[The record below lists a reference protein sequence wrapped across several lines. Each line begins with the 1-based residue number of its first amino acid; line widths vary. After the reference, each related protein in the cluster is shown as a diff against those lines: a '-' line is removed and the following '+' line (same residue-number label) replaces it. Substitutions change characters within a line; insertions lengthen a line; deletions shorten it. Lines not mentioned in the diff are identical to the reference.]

1 MNSTIRICFIV
12 SSLCNEGPVNVMY
25 NIIQYMD
32 FSKFEVSIITLIPEK
47 ENTRIND
54 FRKLPIAIY
63 QITDEHAVGIRKMF
77 NTLKAMV
84 IKIDPHIIH
93 THCPR
98 SLYLSYFLPKKYK
111 CAYTIHIY
119 PGLQQEIL
127 YGKLKGCIVNMLN
140 HYFTH
145 RVDLPIACADSISEL
160 YKKNKH
166 REIMSIPN
174 GCSLPVWENNNEQ
187 KKVIRNN
194 LGLKDNIKYFIFIG
208 RFSFEK
214 NPQIL
219 VEAFHQ
225 LKDPEIGLIML
236 GNGPLWEDLRKYENE
251 NIVFPGFKTN
261 VYDYLIASD
270 YYISASDVE
279 GLANTLL
286 ESMTIGLPLLLS
298 DIPSHNEILSKMN
311 QTVGFI
317 FDNKNPEDLKI
328 KINKIIQSVD
338 INSASSEIKCIFEK
352 LYTAKKM
359 SQSYQTAYSRL
370 YLKKSN

>member
-1 MNSTIRICFIV
+1 MNSTIRVCFIV

-47 ENTRIND
+47 KNTRIND

-77 NTLKAMV
+77 KTLKAMV
-84 IKIDPHIIH
+84 INIDPHILH

-119 PGLQQEIL
+119 PGLQQKIL
-127 YGKLKGCIVNMLN
+127 YGKLKGSIVNMLN

-160 YKKNKH
+160 YRKNKH
-166 REIMSIPN
+166 WEIMSIPN
-174 GCSLPVWENNNEQ
+174 GCSLPVWESNNEQ
-187 KKVIRNN
+187 KKTIRNN
-194 LGLKDNIKYFIFIG
+194 LKLKDNIKYFIFIG

-225 LKDPEIGLIML
+225 LKNPEIGLIML
-236 GNGPLWEDLRKYENE
+236 GNGPLWENLRKYENE
-251 NIVFPGFKTN
+251 NIIFPGFKTN

-298 DIPSHNEILSKMN
+298 DIPSHNEVLSKMN
-311 QTVGFI
+311 QTVGFT
-317 FDNKNPEDLKI
+317 FNNKNLEELKI

-370 YLKKSN
+370 FLKK